1 MVGFMLAG
9 RLEAA
14 EYALTPYAEP
24 WGRSE
29 DSIMPGRPKQIGPR
43 FCLAAVCSILPR

>member
-1 MVGFMLAG
+1 MVDFMLAG

-14 EYALTPYAEP
+14 EYALTPYAES
-24 WGRSE
+24 WRGSK
-29 DSIMPGRPKQIGPR
+29 DSIMPRRPKQIGPR